1 MTRVFVCYLA
11 MSRLNTGN
19 PTSSSHRRY
28 ITDGEAKPETSPTT
42 KETEL
47 SANPEENEYP
57 REDVTKNSKLDAEVP
72 VIEET
77 FHGFE
82 DIYFKD

>member
-1 MTRVFVCYLA
+1 

-42 KETEL
+42 NETEL
-47 SANPEENEYP
+47 SANPEENIIPE
-57 REDVTKNSKLDAEVP
+57 RMSLKTVNLMLRD
-72 VIEET
+72 
-77 FHGFE
+77 
-82 DIYFKD
+82 

>member
-1 MTRVFVCYLA
+1 MTRVSSVRYLA

-42 KETEL
+42 NETEL
-47 SANPEENEYP
+47 SANPEENIIPE
-57 REDVTKNSKLDAEVP
+57 RMSLKTVNLMLRD
-72 VIEET
+72 
-77 FHGFE
+77 
-82 DIYFKD
+82 

>member
-1 MTRVFVCYLA
+1 MWSGLTRDLA
-11 MSRLNTGN
+11 MPRLNTGN

-28 ITDGEAKPETSPTT
+28 ITDGEAKPKTKET